1 MRLKKFYSSRE
12 VSTLTGLSAR
22 QLQWWDTRRLFAP
35 AIAPKR
41 TPAGGFTERRYTTV
55 DVLELQIL
63 GDLRRRGF
71 SVPRIRN
78 LLSVLREEF
87 GVRLYE
93 VIGEGETPALLI
105 KGDQL
110 YVRTD
115 NGLFNV
121 EKPTQ
126 ALLVDGEELSL
137 RPVTVRER
145 RRRSSGSA
153 KLSRGR
159 RQAEE

>member
-22 QLQWWDTRRLFAP
+22 QLQWWDARRLFIP

-71 SVPRIRN
+71 SVSRIRH
-78 LLSVLREEF
+78 LLTVLREVF

-110 YVRTD
+110 YVRTED
-115 NGLFNV
+115 NGLFNI

-126 ALLVDGEELSL
+126 ALLMDDEQLSL

-145 RRRSSGSA
+145 RRRSSGSE
-153 KLSRGR
+153 KPFRGR
-159 RQAEE
+159 QQA

>member
-78 LLSVLREEF
+78 LLNVLREEF

-93 VIGEGETPALLI
+93 VIGEGENAQ
-105 KGDQL
+105 KG
-110 YVRTD
+110 R
-115 NGLFNV
+115 
-121 EKPTQ
+121 
-126 ALLVDGEELSL
+126 
-137 RPVTVRER
+137 
-145 RRRSSGSA
+145 
-153 KLSRGR
+153 
-159 RQAEE
+159 

>member
-12 VSTLTGLSAR
+12 VATLTGLSAR
-22 QLQWWDTRRLFAP
+22 QLQWWDTRHLFP
-35 AIAPKR
+35 SAIASKR

-71 SVPRIRN
+71 SVPRIRH
-78 LLSVLREEF
+78 LLTVLREVF

-93 VIGEGETPALLI
+93 VIGEGEIPALLI

-115 NGLFNV
+115 NGLFNI
-121 EKPTQ
+121 EEPTQ
-126 ALLVDGEELSL
+126 ALLVDDRQLSL

-153 KLSRGR
+153 KPSRGR

>member
-12 VSTLTGLSAR
+12 VATLTGLSAR
-22 QLQWWDTRRLFAP
+22 QLQWWDTRRLFP
-35 AIAPKR
+35 SAIAPKR

-71 SVPRIRN
+71 SVPRIRH
-78 LLSVLREEF
+78 LLTVLREVF

-93 VIGEGETPALLI
+93 VIGEGEIPALLI

-115 NGLFNV
+115 NGLFNI
-121 EKPTQ
+121 EEPTQ
-126 ALLVDGEELSL
+126 ALLVDDRQLSL

-153 KLSRGR
+153 KPSRGR

>member
-12 VSTLTGLSAR
+12 VATLTGLSAR
-22 QLQWWDTRRLFAP
+22 QLQWWDTRRLFP
-35 AIAPKR
+35 SAIAPKR

-71 SVPRIRN
+71 SVPRIRH
-78 LLSVLREEF
+78 LLTVLREIF

-93 VIGEGETPALLI
+93 VIGEGEIPALLI

-115 NGLFNV
+115 NGLFNI
-121 EKPTQ
+121 EEPTQ
-126 ALLVDGEELSL
+126 ALLVDDRQLSL

-153 KLSRGR
+153 KPSRGR